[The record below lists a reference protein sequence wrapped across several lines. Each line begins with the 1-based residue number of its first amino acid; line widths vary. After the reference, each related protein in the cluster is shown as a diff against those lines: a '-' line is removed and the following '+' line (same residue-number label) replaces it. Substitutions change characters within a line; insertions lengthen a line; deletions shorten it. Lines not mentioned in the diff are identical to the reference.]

1 MEFAKVE
8 ISAVRETASQVE
20 ELVVQLSELEL
31 ALIGGGTGD
40 IHFG

>member
-8 ISAVRETASQVE
+8 ILAVRDAASKAE
-20 ELVVQLSELEL
+20 EVVCELTELDL
-31 ALIGGGTGD
+31 ALVGGGTGD